1 MAVLPTPCGS
11 ACTPCASASGGR
23 QPPASRGRLRAPWEE
38 IGRFCSE
45 QRIDAW
51 YQQGG
56 YLQVSAAP
64 AQDGVW
70 DEAVATC
77 RELGEAGAVEQLS
90 AEQVRQRCRSP
101 RFRAGV
107 LYGGAATVQ
116 PARLALGLRERLSDR
131 PGLRVFE
138 RSPLRRLRAGSW
150 GCLGETPRAR
160 IRSASCVLAL
170 GPASGAAG
178 SPMRGRLTVT
188 SSLSCWTEPVPELL
202 QEIGWTGGEC
212 ITDGRAM
219 VHLHANDAPMGG
231 SPSAGAAAGSPAAHG
246 WEGAPSLTPA
256 SSTAWRLTCA
266 RSSLGWRVVG

>member
-1 MAVLPTPCGS
+1 MAQRSEWRFCQRHVVQHAHPARALRGAGS
-11 ACTPCASASGGR
+11 RPRRAGGSG
-23 QPPASRGRLRAPWEE
+23 AVDE

-101 RFRAGV
+101 RFRAGA

-160 IRSASCVLAL
+160 IRSASCV
-170 GPASGAAG
+170 
-178 SPMRGRLTVT
+178 
-188 SSLSCWTEPVPELL
+188 
-202 QEIGWTGGEC
+202 
-212 ITDGRAM
+212 
-219 VHLHANDAPMGG
+219 
-231 SPSAGAAAGSPAAHG
+231 SPSGPRPAPPVRRCAGAS
-246 WEGAPSLTPA
+246 
-256 SSTAWRLTCA
+256 R
-266 RSSLGWRVVG
+266 